1 MNYLNDLPV
10 IQELSSPHKNIKDI
24 LTKRRNS
31 LQMLASLWVKGN
43 ITDTIKALS
52 LTKDLGVANDFFNY
66 AFMKDGMNK
75 DYLKLEH
82 SIMLLPLVTGLV
94 KSKYESNFRV
104 GIKMVCMLFDMYSN
118 SIYMVK
124 RNSRVNASTEETL
137 LKYEQLIAFFDQI
150 IKCDN
155 VRKRNLEVDKN
166 LKALLQEMKEFV
178 DKCSKIY

>member
-1 MNYLNDLPV
+1 
-10 IQELSSPHKNIKDI
+10 
-24 LTKRRNS
+24 
-31 LQMLASLWVKGN
+31 
-43 ITDTIKALS
+43 
-52 LTKDLGVANDFFNY
+52 
-66 AFMKDGMNK
+66 
-75 DYLKLEH
+75 
-82 SIMLLPLVTGLV
+82 
-94 KSKYESNFRV
+94 
-104 GIKMVCMLFDMYSN
+104 MLFDMYSN